1 VNAASSTAAVGELS
15 QKRGEPPFGPRSE
28 LAAQLAVVGPT
39 GRHQGKGRGRRRA
52 SARARS
58 QVARVLLTRTAREA
72 LAALDFLRA
81 DAVMDALSELKR
93 DPSISQELCGR
104 LTGLRSYRVG
114 VYRIIYE
121 LRDDRTVRVV
131 VIRHRGS
138 AYDTDPR

>member
-1 VNAASSTAAVGELS
+1 
-15 QKRGEPPFGPRSE
+15 
-28 LAAQLAVVGPT
+28 
-39 GRHQGKGRGRRRA
+39 
-52 SARARS
+52 
-58 QVARVLLTRTAREA
+58 VARVLLTRTAREA